1 MTTPARFGQD
11 RAWGERAAAPLRR
24 LAGRGAH
31 PTAEELTALR
41 AALSQQDELA
51 AALVRAVPARELHR
65 AMAAGPSAAANASG
79 PASPAVRAFFDAV
92 LDRPAW
98 VDDRLLE
105 RGAQACRAFGLDAG
119 LVLAYGSLLGGYRT
133 AAALEPLV
141 RTGRLAGGET
151 LRRIKE
157 TSIWWRA
164 VTAPGGLAPGA
175 EGFRLT
181 LHVRVMH
188 ALVNARLTADP
199 TWDFALRGIP
209 INQYDQAST
218 LGVFS
223 TSFLLHLRLLG
234 VRVSRGDAHAVMHV
248 WSYIGWLMGVNDRWL
263 PHTEKRGRRLLYHFL
278 SYDPP
283 PDDNSRALARALIA
297 MTDHEFTGR
306 PRRRFERERALSLS
320 SWLLGRRAMH
330 DLALPYRPPW
340 YGLWRVAAN
349 LIMSQALGRLPGG
362 RRLLLARGERQARA
376 RFARWGTEAGP

>member
-1 MTTPARFGQD
+1 MTTPTRFGQD

-24 LAGRGAH
+24 LAGRGAR
-31 PTAEELTALR
+31 PNQAELAALK
-41 AALSQQDELA
+41 AALSQHDELA
-51 AALVRAVPARELHR
+51 AALVRAVPARELHT
-65 AMAAGPSAAANASG
+65 ALAAGPAGAG
-79 PASPAVRAFFDAV
+79 RAFFEAV
-92 LDRPAW
+92 LDRPPW
-98 VDDRLLE
+98 VDDRLLD
-105 RGAQACRAFGLDAG
+105 RGAHACRAFGLDAG

-151 LRRIKE
+151 LRRVKE

-164 VTAPGGLAPGA
+164 VTAPGGLDPGR

-181 LHVRVMH
+181 LHVRIMH
-188 ALVNARLTADP
+188 ALVNARLAADP
-199 TWDFALRGIP
+199 TWDTALRGTP

-234 VRVSRGDAHAVMHV
+234 VRVSRRDAAAVMHL
-248 WSYIGWLMGVNDRWL
+248 WSYIGWLMGVNEQWL

-297 MTDHEFTGR
+297 MTDQEFPG
-306 PRRRFERERALSLS
+306 RRRRSLERERALSLS
-320 SWLLGRRAMH
+320 SWLLGRHAMH
-330 DLALPYRPPW
+330 DLGLPYRFPW
-340 YGLWRVAAN
+340 YGLTRVAAN
-349 LIMSQALGRLPGG
+349 LLISQSLSRLPGG
-362 RRLLLARGERQARA
+362 RRLLIARGERHARA
-376 RFARWGTEAGP
+376 RFTRWGLNPQG